1 MCTTILCC
9 ITHLDKPMSES
20 TNNPAPNSPNNAKIV
35 DKKPVVLE
43 LEPKTYYWC
52 TCGEST
58 NQPYCNGAHKGTG
71 FVPLPFTVTE
81 TKKVALCLCKQTG
94 NAPFCDGAHTKL

>member
-1 MCTTILCC
+1 
-9 ITHLDKPMSES
+9 MSE
-20 TNNPAPNSPNNAKIV
+20 PKIV
-35 DKKPVVLE
+35 GKKPVVLE

-71 FVPLPFTVTE
+71 FTPIAFEVTE
-81 TKKVALCLCKQTG
+81 TKKVALCLCKHTG

>member
-1 MCTTILCC
+1 
-9 ITHLDKPMSES
+9 MSE
-20 TNNPAPNSPNNAKIV
+20 PKIV

-58 NQPYCNGAHKGTG
+58 NQPYCNGAHKGTE
-71 FVPLPFTVTE
+71 FTPL
-81 TKKVALCLCKQTG
+81 ALSDRNQESCTLFMQ
-94 NAPFCDGAHTKL
+94 AHR